1 MYAQAT
7 IHTVVKTSVESGT
20 HAVQLLNRFM
30 KIYAPIFAKLNEF
43 LLELG
48 GGRMLTPEELAPILD
63 RFRGELPVESAYIED
78 SAVAGG
84 GADGAAAKEARGQ
97 FERVLSNVRRLLDK
111 EDLQGANGGG
121 ARARALSR
129 AFAAR
134 GGGDARGGAVSSG
147 GGVER
152 AFAGVRRGAA
162 RAAKKVVKKVAKKA
176 GACLPRSRWES
187 SQRLAKRFKGGM
199 TSAADDD
206 PSCKELVAGG
216 RTNPR
221 TGVPSNLLAD
231 ISRGMS
237 QNALIQGLPFGG

>member
-20 HAVQLLNRFM
+20 HAVRLLGAFE
-30 KIYAPIFAKLNEF
+30 KIYAPIFAALHEF

-48 GGRMLTPEELAPILD
+48 GGRMLTPEELVPILD
-63 RFRGELPVESAYIED
+63 RLRGELPVESAHIED
-78 SAVAGG
+78 GAVAKDC
-84 GADGAAAKEARGQ
+84 ADSAAAKEMRGR
-97 FERVLSNVRRLLDK
+97 FEHVLSNLQRLLNWK
-111 EDLQGANGGG
+111 DLERANGGG

-129 AFAAR
+129 AVS
-134 GGGDARGGAVSSG
+134 GGGDARGAVSSG

-162 RAAKKVVKKVAKKA
+162 RAAKKFAKKA
-176 GACLPRSRWES
+176 GACLPRSRS
-187 SQRLAKRFKGGM
+187 ASPPRLAKRPKGGM
-199 TSAADDD
+199 PSTADDD
-206 PSCKELVAGG
+206 PSCKEMVAGG

-231 ISRGMS
+231 ISRSMN
-237 QNALIQGLPFGG
+237 QNALKQLFG